1 MDEKWRKFKSRY
13 KEDRQL
19 RHKIY
24 IGFVCVAVC
33 CLFVGILAKYIY
45 EKATQTSQITAD
57 QFYFTADLL
66 GDTKMVSTEG
76 EEGTTYSFGE
86 KSTSG
91 IWYLYGASTHNINIK
106 VQNYFD
112 ELRINEQD
120 ISYEGDISVKDPKGN
135 EITTVNN
142 LALKDGETTFTQG
155 TLKAGNDQ
163 RSKTLTAAIPSH
175 TDWQYEDGT
184 TVTVTIQSTAPYKK
198 TLTMKFILY
207 ATDTTMKY
215 QINDSAGSPYAEL
228 ILMTNVDADIQP
240 YLDWSDELEI
250 DNTNPLTFT
259 YNGNQFVQQTGME
272 NRNMQISQA
281 LKSGRSETI
290 YFFKN
295 DTSKNYAKS
304 ETIVNQVDGKYTIAI
319 GK

>member
-1 MDEKWRKFKSRY
+1 MDEKWGKLKNRY

-57 QFYFTADLL
+57 KFYFTADIL
-66 GDTKMVSTEG
+66 GDTKMVSNDG
-76 EEGTTYSFGE
+76 DEGTTYSFGE
-86 KSTSG
+86 RSTSG
-91 IWYLYGASTHNINIK
+91 TWYLYGASTHNIQIK

-112 ELRINEQD
+112 ELRINEQA
-120 ISYEGDISVKDPKGN
+120 ITYKGNISVKDPQGN
-135 EITTVNN
+135 EVTTAKN
-142 LALKDGETTFTQG
+142 LELKNGDTTFTEG
-155 TLKAGNDQ
+155 TLQADNKQQSD
-163 RSKTLTAAIPSH
+163 TLTLAIPSH
-175 TDWQYEDGT
+175 SDWQYKDGT
-184 TVTVTIQSTAPYKK
+184 TVTVTVQSTSPYKK

-240 YLDWSDELEI
+240 YLSWSDELEI

-259 YNGNQFVQQTGME
+259 HNGDQFVQQKGME
-272 NRNMQISQA
+272 ARNMQISQK
-281 LKSGRSETI
+281 LQSGRSESI

-304 ETIVNQVDGKYTIAI
+304 ETIVNPVNDKYTITI
-319 GK
+319 DK

>member
-1 MDEKWRKFKSRY
+1 MGERWRKFRVRFKN
-13 KEDRQL
+13 DRQL

-24 IGFVCVAVC
+24 IGFVCIVVC
-33 CLFVGILAKYIY
+33 CLLVGILAKYIY

-57 QFYFTADLL
+57 KFYFTADIL
-66 GDTKMVSTEG
+66 GDTKMVSTDGNAG
-76 EEGTTYSFGE
+76 ETYSFTE
-86 KSTSG
+86 KSTQG
-91 IWYLYGASTHNINIK
+91 TWYLYGASEHNIQIQ

-112 ELRINEQD
+112 ELRITEKD
-120 ISYEGDISVKDPKGN
+120 IQYTGSISATDPEGN
-135 EITTVNN
+135 EISSITD
-142 LALKDGETTFTQG
+142 LALKNGNETFING
-155 TLKAGNDQ
+155 TLNKADTKQ
-163 RSKTLTAAIPSH
+163 SQTLTAVIPSH
-175 TDWQYEDGT
+175 TNWAYKDGT
-184 TVTVTIQSTAPYKK
+184 TVTVTIRSTAPYKK
-198 TLTMKFILY
+198 TLMMKFILY

-304 ETIVNQVDGKYTIAI
+304 ETIVNPVNDQYTVTI